1 MELEK
6 QSQQAIVAALTQALQ
21 SLAPADE
28 QTTVVTDIYLQPTMG
43 VGGLY
48 VFDDDDNELAHAIVP
63 EWDNV
68 VPEDFY
74 IGAETLLR
82 TLLEQ
87 IQSNGDFE
95 NLPILKPY
103 SLVLVDEERE
113 TVAELLLVDD
123 ETMMLSDGLLKG
135 LDEELD
141 SFLKQLLEE

>member
-6 QSQQAIVAALTQALQ
+6 QSQQAIVAALTQVLQ

-87 IQSNGDFE
+87 MQSNGDFE

>member
-21 SLAPADE
+21 SLASADE

-87 IQSNGDFE
+87 MQSNGDFE

>member
-21 SLAPADE
+21 NLAPANE
-28 QTTVVTDIYLQPTMG
+28 QTTVVTDIYLQPMMG
-43 VGGLY
+43 AGGLA
-48 VFDDDDNELAHAIVP
+48 VSDDDDNELAHVIVP

-74 IGAETLLR
+74 TGTEALLR

-87 IQSNGDFE
+87 MHSEGKFE
-95 NLPILKPY
+95 SLPILKPY
-103 SLVLVDEERE
+103 SFVLVDEERE

-123 ETMMLSDGLLKG
+123 ETIMLSDGLLKG

>member
-28 QTTVVTDIYLQPTMG
+28 QTTVVTDIYLQQTMG

-87 IQSNGDFE
+87 MQSNGDFE